1 MKMPSLLLPLT
12 LVFIAGCAEETP
24 ATPPPATPA
33 AASPV
38 TVAPTSATAPAAI
51 VPPAPA
57 ASSAPEVPPMT
68 SSGATLTWY
77 GHAAFKLVTPSG
89 KVIWFDPWIQNPKNP
104 TGKDDLAKLDKADLI
119 LLSHGHFDHVG
130 DAVAI
135 AKKTHAKLVSTF
147 DLGRSVVE
155 YLGYPKDGAQ
165 FDSQG
170 NVGGDVSFFNGDVT
184 VSFVP
189 AVHSSTVSRDDA
201 KGDSLG
207 DLRPGGEPGGF
218 VVTIKNGPVLYHT
231 GDTDLFS
238 DMALIAQFHK
248 VNVMLACIGD
258 HFTMGPERAAEA
270 VRLVAPTVV
279 VPMHFGTFP
288 VLTGTPEAL
297 DAAVK
302 KRGLHTQVKAM
313 QVHEEMKL

>member
-1 MKMPSLLLPLT
+1 
-12 LVFIAGCAEETP
+12 
-24 ATPPPATPA
+24 
-33 AASPV
+33 
-38 TVAPTSATAPAAI
+38 
-51 VPPAPA
+51 
-57 ASSAPEVPPMT
+57 MT

-104 TGKDDLAKLDKADLI
+104 TGKDDLEKIDKADLI
-119 LLSHGHFDHVG
+119 LVSHGHFDHVG

-135 AKKTHAKLVSTF
+135 ARKTHAKLVTTF
-147 DLGRSVVE
+147 DLGRGIVD
-155 YLGYPKDGAQ
+155 YLGYPKEGAQ

-170 NVGGDVSFFNGDVT
+170 NFGGDVSFFDGEVT

-189 AVHSSTVSRDDA
+189 AVHTSTVSRDDA
-201 KGDSLG
+201 KGNSFG
-207 DLRPGGEPGGF
+207 DLRPAGAPGGF
-218 VVTIKNGPVLYHT
+218 VVTIKNGPVVYHT
-231 GDTDLFS
+231 GDTDVFS
-238 DMALIAQFHK
+238 DMALISQFHK
-248 VNVMLACIGD
+248 VNVMLACVGD

-270 VRLVAPTVV
+270 VRLVAPSVV

-288 VLTGTPEAL
+288 MLTGTPEAL

-302 KRGLHTQVKAM
+302 KRGLHTQVKPM